1 MRTWRSRDLSE
12 TSRTPVKSGDTLKE
26 RSNVGEPLDEDE
38 EGVEVEGRPWGP
50 LDVKAFFDDKDEAEE
65 MGSPPVRTLG
75 TPVRTLGTPR
85 EDHGDLI

>member
-12 TSRTPVKSGDTLKE
+12 TSRTPVKSRDTLKD

-50 LDVKAFFDDKDEAEE
+50 LDVKAFFDDKNEAEE
-65 MGSPPVRTLG
+65 MGTPPRKDVG
-75 TPVRTLGTPR
+75 DPC
-85 EDHGDLI
+85 EDFGDPP